1 MDKYIEYD
9 LVIILIDAILCKV
22 QAFRHIL
29 FNTNLNVSTFFSLV
43 ECKLATVLVVKF
55 RLNLIK
61 SNFAERNSLL
71 SQIFLLN

>member
-29 FNTNLNVSTFFSLV
+29 FNTSLNVGTSFLHFSRVSQDL
-43 ECKLATVLVVKF
+43 TVMVMITRVREL
-55 RLNLIK
+55 RC
-61 SNFAERNSLL
+61 
-71 SQIFLLN
+71 